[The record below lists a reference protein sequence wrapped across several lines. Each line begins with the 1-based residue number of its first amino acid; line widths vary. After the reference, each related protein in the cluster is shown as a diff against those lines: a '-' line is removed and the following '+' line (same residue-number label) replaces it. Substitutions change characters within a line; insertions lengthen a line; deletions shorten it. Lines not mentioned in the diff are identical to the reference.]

1 MPKKRTPAATSK
13 APKPAAQPG
22 VIGKRIASAIR
33 PLADGRYDEFVLV
46 EGPSPGANL
55 EMFWLRGRS
64 PADYK
69 YISAKPEFS
78 SPPATHPCQ
87 KILISENPQPV
98 KIANLNLC
106 EDHTLG
112 ITHFVLYSESGEPL
126 FVLNVVGAKSYIDWV
141 PQPGN
146 DPVLFR
152 LEGEVRNFF
161 KSDENKAL
169 VTLVVKIR
177 KKKNDVIRYKSI
189 LLKNGGTIVGDD
201 EEFQFTGIKPEF
213 EWRKLKD
220 EILNLREAVIPKE
233 DSDFEDKFPAAL
245 GLDLI
250 DKKEDRQVRVT
261 FGYPIKT
268 PGEGGRTLHSLKF
281 TSEIKTEADPNAPG
295 ELRIFGEG
303 KFNVG
308 SQHLVDQRLK
318 FVQYPARSLDAY
330 RLAHLPESAVRAEWI
345 VQVQLPANVFY
356 GAWNERI
363 SGEYY
368 KSLKLIKSGH
378 KLSFLPRFEPGQPG
392 VERWTVAYRLTDSIA
407 YEHEF
412 ESKPGS
418 GQYKF
423 KGEYEQPG
431 FTFAAT
437 PGGDEIRVEELTVQP
452 DVTYLRPNVLRKVT
466 AIFEHLQTH
475 EREPLRSALTLDVTL
490 IDGGIADC
498 DQEKGTHA
506 LYARFEAENR
516 EFDKKIV
523 VPVAG
528 DVYSFGRSQIRM
540 GALDIGFAEDRPPSA
555 PPAPAACSPKPNGPA
570 GREFTGI
577 IVEHY
582 ARDLFTVD
590 IRRVNLAVSRINAGG
605 QDDLP
610 LEEFV
615 PPNSVT
621 SNLRRNKFLGNDQ
634 EIIQA
639 VKSFQNCKELPRD
652 DVNDL
657 EAAIEARFRRARPLV
672 INPRAGAGT
681 NVDHQ
686 ARYALRV
693 DEQTQE
699 QGSQTIR
706 LSLQQKSVPSPA
718 DIYQAIVLDNEPF
731 LVAEVQF
738 KPFAVF
744 EGNTDQEVATW
755 TNAAFEG
762 AGWQLASY
770 SNPITLIL
778 PPQGVGE
785 AMEKAKNITPG
796 KSVDFRLSP
805 PAEIELDPSRAPKIF
820 FDKEDV
826 GKPRQKFNEP
836 PWNLRRIMGFPGQTS
851 PGLEIKHL
859 QFELLYGLSCDSE
872 FPLLRLAEITSL
884 LGAIPGRMRP
894 IANAETCAYLRARVE
909 WAHLYNLY
917 SSRIAIFEPWT
928 EQQVGQLLLNKSTV
942 CRIRSDK
949 GEQDR
954 ANLEKPLRPLGARA
968 ELYNPVAPADK
979 QQSQDD
985 LKGGVTWGFE
995 SRNVYNAVMT
1005 PGKSKNPESDPQT
1018 TSVSDLHFSSFGG
1031 WGRVKAPFDEK
1042 RSTIYGD
1049 VSMGRT
1055 YTYKLE
1061 RIGRI
1066 GCWWNVAQHVIVYE
1080 RTVMPSRQMQGMQEG
1095 LKGLPVVRKV
1105 REYVKILQARRDYP
1119 DGEAA
1124 STPELARQRGCVKAC
1139 LFKEG
1144 AEFNVLSSWG
1154 ADVGDVGWKVPL
1166 WNRNALP
1173 KDVYP
1178 EPEVQLELLSNVGG
1192 ASTPDPCTIDNP
1204 ENLYFYTDTQAGT
1217 GADPNKWLPVKD
1229 VDFVD
1234 VPAPRPSGDFKS
1246 GLNVQTT
1253 PDDPVVHPGM
1263 ALCTFLLKP
1272 NAVPADLVAG
1282 RVGKPLAAVLRSV
1295 TMMRANFREFS
1306 GADEAYHKL
1315 VNLREAAVNAHRDIL
1330 TDIARGVDRAN
1341 LKVDARINPVM
1352 DELGRIGG
1360 GFADLKKKLSD
1371 KVTAYE
1377 SNSFRRLRDKY
1388 EELLGE
1394 GKINFE
1400 RTYTDLVNEINDINN
1415 SPPVEEIRRRGLQLF
1430 RALQEGQMLL
1440 NGSPGA
1446 LQRALNQYAPTFQQW
1461 FTAYTEWIDAV
1472 KRTGDE
1478 VSAFLTGLPDDIVEP
1493 QLTELKNRLR
1503 RFRAEAD
1510 KLQASLNKGDLRR
1523 VVEWLPGPVAVFNS
1537 NYAEVVL
1544 KDFQA
1549 KNTEARDKVEEM
1561 LRAELKV
1568 TKEQAQKT
1576 ADIYRDDLAAF
1587 RTRFD
1592 AARQKLEQDVK
1603 GFGDIESELEKLK
1616 EKLNSE
1622 IAKKFESAVPAELK
1636 AAVLEI
1642 KTKADT
1648 FRTELTNFEK
1658 EVAANATK
1666 VFNEWKFD
1674 NAQYAID
1681 KLKGELDQ
1689 IKDQIKKIPA
1699 SAAADLFAEVTR
1711 ARDQFLK
1718 EAENFVEA
1726 NVRALMPD
1734 KDVYAVADKIP
1745 KLIRAFGQPPE
1756 VPNLTF
1762 DRPQLA
1768 YFYDKLSDKVDLTP
1782 VLSRVAQAN
1791 QAVEALKPLGIALPT
1806 EALLDKLVPP
1816 DLKNF
1821 RLSDI
1826 MPKFAGL
1833 DLSNLFSGLKMPDM
1847 SNDNLRISH
1856 GLDPQARRAW
1866 VAADVKVQFAE
1877 DATVFSIGPVIL
1889 QLKGAL
1895 FDAKVLFETFLGQPP
1910 RKTVYGSIKGE
1921 WHLVVAN
1928 IPVVIFKET
1937 ELKFDESGKFRFNL
1951 SPANVELPEI
1961 MSFVSEFLKTFTDP
1975 DSGFSIGLTK
1985 MGIRAILSLPIPDV
1999 QGATSGFSN
2008 LILGM
2013 SFGLDFSDGFKISV
2027 GFSLG
2032 RKETPFAVTIFILG
2046 GGGYMEVTVNYTPA
2060 TRKIDC
2066 EVDIGIVVSASVAI
2080 ALGPIKGGVYVYFGI
2095 TARYVL
2101 RPGDPEN
2108 SGLTVG
2114 VLYLIR
2120 GQVSILGLVS
2130 ASVSLMLEAT
2140 YRNKKLTGRGRFSI
2154 KIKICW
2160 CFTLEV
2166 SEQVEY
2172 TLGGGGGSGGRN
2184 LDGRREDRA
2193 ALGPPTVAPIPA
2205 FRREAEVGRAEPL
2218 YRNAAYRAEPAPP
2231 APPGGWGGGA
2241 DDVAAARRSPGR
2253 RPAGAAS
2260 PGRSMPLRQPPGP
2273 NYREK
2278 AGHYIDMLSED

>member
-1 MPKKRTPAATSK
+1 MPKKRTFAATSK
-13 APKPAAQPG
+13 AASPAAQPG
-22 VIGKRIASAIR
+22 VMGKKIASAIR

-46 EGPSPGANL
+46 EGPSLGANL
-55 EMFWLRGRS
+55 EMYWLRGRS
-64 PADYK
+64 QTDFK
-69 YISAKPEFS
+69 FLSAKLIFNV
-78 SPPATHPCQ
+78 PPTVGCPDIQITEIAQPA
-87 KILISENPQPV
+87 KID
-98 KIANLNLC
+98 NLNLC
-106 EDHTLG
+106 KGHTLG
-112 ITHFVLYSESGEPL
+112 ITHFVLYAGDGEPL
-126 FVLNVVGAKSYIDWV
+126 FVLDVVAAKSFIEWQ
-141 PQPGN
+141 PQNN
-146 DPVLFR
+146 DKSIMFR

-161 KSDENKAL
+161 KSDQNDAL
-169 VTLVVKIR
+169 ATLVLKIR
-177 KKKNDVIRYKSI
+177 KKKNDVIRYKNI
-189 LLKNGGTIVGDD
+189 LLKNGDTAVGSDD
-201 EEFQFTGIKPEF
+201 DFQFTGINTEF

-220 EILNLREAVIPKE
+220 EVLKLREAVIPKE
-233 DSDFEDKFPAAL
+233 DSDFDDKFPAAL

-250 DKKEDRQVRVT
+250 DRKEERQVRVT

-268 PGEGGRTLHSLKF
+268 QGGRTFHSLKF
-281 TSEIKTEADPNAPG
+281 TSEIKTEADPTAPS

-303 KFNVG
+303 GFNVSG
-308 SQHLVDQRLK
+308 RHLVDRQLK
-318 FVQYPARSLDAY
+318 FVQYPAKSLDAHG
-330 RLAHLPESAVRAEWI
+330 LANLPRPGLRAQWI
-345 VQVQLPANVFY
+345 VQVQLPADVFY
-356 GAWNERI
+356 GAWNERV

-378 KLSFLPRFEPGQPG
+378 KLSFLPQFEPGQPG
-392 VERWTVAYRLTDSIA
+392 VERWTVAYRLTDSVA
-407 YEHEF
+407 YDFEF
-412 ESKPGS
+412 KPGS
-418 GQYKF
+418 GK
-423 KGEYEQPG
+423 YELEGHYQQPG
-431 FTFAAT
+431 FTFAAP
-437 PGGDEIRVEELTVQP
+437 PGGDVIRVEELTVQP
-452 DVTYLRPNVLRKVT
+452 DVTYLRPNVLRRAT
-466 AIFEHLQTH
+466 AVFEHLQTH
-475 EREPLRSALTLDVTL
+475 ESEPLRSALTLDVTL
-490 IDGGIADC
+490 IDSGIADC
-498 DQEKGTHA
+498 DQEQGTHA
-506 LYARFEAENR
+506 LYARFEAENP
-516 EFDKKIV
+516 EFHKRIV
-523 VPVAG
+523 VPVAN
-528 DVYSFGRSQIRM
+528 DVYSFGKSQIRM
-540 GALDIGFAEDRPPSA
+540 GALDIGFAMDCPPAPA
-555 PPAPAACSPKPNGPA
+555 PPAPAACSPKPKDPA
-570 GREFTGI
+570 RREFTGI
-577 IVEHY
+577 IIKPY
-582 ARDLFTVD
+582 GRDLFTVD

-615 PPNSVT
+615 PLNSVT
-621 SNLRRNKFLGNDQ
+621 SDLRRNKFLGNDQ

-639 VKSFQNCKELPRD
+639 VKGFPNCQDLPRD

-672 INPRAGAGT
+672 INPRAGAGA
-681 NVDHQ
+681 NVDCQ
-686 ARYALRV
+686 ERYALRV
-693 DEQTQE
+693 DELTQE

-706 LSLQQKSVPSPA
+706 LSLQQKTDKPP
-718 DIYQAIVLDNEPF
+718 DELYQAIVLDNEPF
-731 LVAEVQF
+731 LVAEVEF
-738 KPFAVF
+738 RPFAVF
-744 EGNTDQEVATW
+744 EGNSDREVATW

-770 SNPITLIL
+770 SSPITLIL

-785 AMEKAKNITPG
+785 AMEKAKNIPKG
-796 KSVDFRLSP
+796 RSVDFRLSP
-805 PAEIELDPSRAPKIF
+805 PAEIELDPSKAPKIF

-836 PWNLRRIMGFPGQTS
+836 PWNLRRILGFPGQTS
-851 PGLEIKHL
+851 PGLEIRHL

-894 IANAETCAYLRARVE
+894 IANAQTCAYLRARVE

-917 SSRIAIFEPWT
+917 SARIAIFEPWT

-942 CRIRSDK
+942 CRIRNSA
-949 GEQDR
+949 GEQNP
-954 ANLEKPLRPLGARA
+954 ANLERPLRPLGERA
-968 ELYNPVAPADK
+968 ELYNPVERTDE
-979 QQSQDD
+979 QSQDD

-1018 TSVSDLHFSSFGG
+1018 TSVSDLRFSSFGG

-1080 RTVMPSRQMQGMQEG
+1080 RTVMPSRQMKEMQEE

-1166 WNRNALP
+1166 WSPKATP

-1234 VPAPRPSGDFKS
+1234 VPAPRPCRDFQS

-1263 ALCTFLLKP
+1263 ALCTFLLRE

-1295 TMMRANFREFS
+1295 TMMRANFRESS

-1315 VNLREAAVNAHRDIL
+1315 LNLREAAVNAHREIL
-1330 TDIARGVDRAN
+1330 TDIARGVDRAS
-1341 LKVDARINPVM
+1341 LAVDARINPVL

-1360 GFADLKKKLSD
+1360 GFSDLKKKLSD

-1400 RTYTDLVNEINDINN
+1400 KTYDALLIAINN
-1415 SPPVEEIRRRGLQLF
+1415 GLPVEEIRRRGLQLF
-1430 RALQEGQMLL
+1430 RAVQEGQMLL

-1446 LQRALNQYAPTFQQW
+1446 LQRALSQYAPTFQKW
-1461 FTAYTEWIDAV
+1461 FTDYTGWIDTV
-1472 KRTGDE
+1472 KQAGDDLSTFLSNPNLPNDITG
-1478 VSAFLTGLPDDIVEP
+1478 P
-1493 QLTELKNRLR
+1493 QLVELKNRLR
-1503 RFRAEAD
+1503 RFNEEAD
-1510 KLQASLNKGDLRR
+1510 RLQARLNKGDLRR

-1537 NYAEVVL
+1537 NYAEAVL
-1544 KDFQA
+1544 KEFQA
-1549 KNTEARDKVEEM
+1549 KYTEAGGKVEEI
-1561 LRAELKV
+1561 LRNEVSVKKAEA
-1568 TKEQAQKT
+1568 QA
-1576 ADIYRDDLAAF
+1576 AANLYRDDLAAF
-1587 RTRFD
+1587 RARFD

-1603 GFGDIESELEKLK
+1603 GFGDIESELERLK
-1616 EKLNSE
+1616 EKLNDD
-1622 IAKKFESAVPAELK
+1622 IAKKFQSAVPAELK
-1636 AAVLEI
+1636 AAVVEI
-1642 KTKADT
+1642 KTKADAFKT
-1648 FRTELTNFEK
+1648 DLAAFEK
-1658 EVAANATK
+1658 EVADNATR

-1674 NAQYAID
+1674 NAQHAID
-1681 KLKGELDQ
+1681 KLKGELE
-1689 IKDQIKKIPA
+1689 QIKKLPA
-1699 SAAADLFAEVTR
+1699 TAAADLFAEVTR

-1718 EAENFVEA
+1718 EAENFVES

-1791 QAVEALKPLGIALPT
+1791 QAVEALKPLGLALPT
-1806 EALLDKLVPP
+1806 EALRDKLVPP

-1821 RLSDI
+1821 KLSDI

-1847 SNDNLRISH
+1847 SNDNLRVSH

-1895 FDAKVLFETFLGQPP
+1895 FDAKVLFETILGQPP
-1910 RKTVYGSIKGE
+1910 RKTVYGRIKGD

-1928 IPVVIFKET
+1928 MPVVIFKET

-1961 MSFVSEFLKTFTDP
+1961 MSFVSEFLKSFTDP

-2032 RKETPFAVTIFILG
+2032 RKETPFSVTVFILG

-2108 SGLTVG
+2108 SGLTMG

-2130 ASVSLMLEAT
+2130 ASISLMLEAT

-2172 TLGGGGGSGGRN
+2172 TLGGGGGSSGRN

-2205 FRREAEVGRAEPL
+2205 GRREAPAVRAAPL
-2218 YRNAAYRAEPAPP
+2218 YRYAAYRAEPAPL
-2231 APPGGWGGGA
+2231 ALSGRVGGGGA
-2241 DDVAAARRSPGR
+2241 DDGAAAHGGPGR
-2253 RPAGAAS
+2253 RPAGVAS
-2260 PGRSMPLRQPPGP
+2260 AGRSAQLQQLPGP